1 VKFLDT
7 GEKIKKLRREL
18 KIKQEEL
25 NSVGVSRNF
34 ISMIENG
41 KRKLPKHVAI
51 KLIEIF
57 KSKANE
63 MEIKLDIDEAWL
75 LTSAREQAV
84 NFCNE
89 KLASDLSIEDID
101 LIIELI
107 KDYNLKE
114 FIPKVYVLKANDLY
128 DKRLYEEAFTYYYE
142 ILECVKSG
150 SEEKSFIY
158 NKLSKCK
165 IMMLNYVEAITYLNK
180 CYEYCTANGDI
191 KNKKNCL
198 YNMAFSYQKLNNIDL
213 ALSCINSYI
222 KLCDIQVDFQEYMG
236 AIILKVNC
244 YILSKEYELAIDTAT
259 DAINKIHDSANLYLG
274 YLYNSLGV
282 LYTELNDFDKALSY
296 LEKAEAIRLQEDS
309 YNLSHTILNKAK
321 IFIKQENIEEALQLI
336 NKTIAL
342 AETHNDY
349 EFIIESYE
357 LLEKLYVDLKRNGE
371 LINTYLKMINL
382 FNKMNKK
389 DEALKIYVKLL
400 SLTLESKDSDEYKY
414 YLREAMKLV

>member
-1 VKFLDT
+1 MKFLDT
-7 GEKIKKLRREL
+7 GEKIKKLRKEL

-57 KSKANE
+57 KTKANE
-63 MEIKLDIDEAWL
+63 MGIKLEIDEQWL
-75 LTSAREQAV
+75 LTSAKEQAI

-107 KDYNLKE
+107 KDYNIKE
-114 FIPKVYVLKANDLY
+114 LIPKVYVLKANDLY

-142 ILECVKSG
+142 ILECVHG
-150 SEEKSFIY
+150 ESEEKSFIY

-180 CYEYCTANGDI
+180 CYEYCTVNGDI

-198 YNMAFSYQKLNNIDL
+198 YNMAFSYQKLDNIDL

-222 KLCDIQVDFQEYMG
+222 KLCDIQVEFKEYMG

-244 YILSKEYELAIDTAT
+244 YILSKEYQLAIDTAT
-259 DAINKIHDSANLYLG
+259 DAINKIHDSENLYLG

-282 LYTELNDFDKALSY
+282 LYTEVNDFDKALSY
-296 LEKAEAIRLQEDS
+296 LEKAEAIRLQQDS

-382 FNKMNKK
+382 FNKMSKK

-400 SLTLESKDSDEYKY
+400 SLTIESKDSDEYKY